1 MCGIAGIM
9 SRNKLESAQIIGML
23 SRIKHRGPDYQ
34 NHIKLFGGSTWLGHT
49 RLSIIDLSDAAN
61 QPMSNDDGSLLLT
74 YNGEV
79 YNYIEL
85 RDGLKK
91 KGYLFRTNSDTEVI
105 LAAYREWGAECVN
118 HLNGMFAFLLV
129 DTVKRSFFA
138 VRDRYGVKPLY
149 YWKSLNTSTLYFAS
163 EIKEFVDLPDWNPQM
178 NGQRAYDYLA
188 FGLTDHTNETLFKDV
203 FQIRGGEYAFG
214 KLENPTGSLEVRKW
228 YNPPT
233 STLRISEQEASEQ
246 FKSLFFDSVKL
257 RLRSDV
263 SVGSCLSGGLDSSSI
278 VCAVNDLLRENGNT
292 ASQKTISAL
301 AKGTPHDESKYID
314 IVLNERKIDGYFVD
328 PSPEELWKIQN
339 KLIWHQ
345 DEPFG
350 STSIY
355 AEWCVFQKAGENNL
369 IVMLDGQGADELL
382 AGYKRFFLPYYSQ
395 LFTSLHWKRLAEEV
409 RYAKEYHGYSW
420 KTVAKGILKTTL
432 PTGIISRGQ
441 SFRSSN
447 GVAEWYSV
455 DRIGARREMPRF
467 YGDERA
473 KSLGELSDQLFF
485 YNNMPML
492 LRYEDRNSMAHSVES
507 RLPFLDY
514 RLVEFVQ
521 SLPDNYKISH
531 GRTKAVLRN
540 SMKGVIPE
548 QIQNR
553 MDKIGFETPE
563 EKWEREHSQEFRKM
577 IGDSIEKTD
586 GIINNSALE
595 YFDRVIA
602 GGKLDFAIWRMINFG
617 IWYDM
622 FINGNQS
629 IVNCTHS
636 LGESSW

>member
-1 MCGIAGIM
+1 MCGIAGII
-9 SRNKLESAQIIGML
+9 SRNKLKSTQITGML
-23 SRIKHRGPDYQ
+23 SRIRHRGPDYQ

-61 QPMSNDDGSLLLT
+61 QPMPYEDGSLLLT

-79 YNYIEL
+79 YNYIEI

-91 KGYLFRTNSDTEVI
+91 KGYSFRTNSDTEVI
-105 LAAYREWGAECVN
+105 LAAYREWGVECVN
-118 HLNGMFAFLLV
+118 YFNGMFAFLLV
-129 DTVKRSFFA
+129 DTVKKLFFA
-138 VRDRYGVKPLY
+138 ARDRYGVKPLY

-163 EIKEFVDLPDWNPQM
+163 EIKEFVDLPDWNPQV
-178 NGQRAYDYLA
+178 NGQRAYDYLR
-188 FGLTDHTNETLFKDV
+188 FGLTDHTNETLFKGV

-214 KLENPTGSLEVRKW
+214 RIENPIGSLEVRKW
-228 YNPPT
+228 YNPT
-233 STLRISEQEASEQ
+233 ISTLKISEQEASEQ

-278 VCAVNDLLRENGNT
+278 VCTVNDLLRETWNT

-301 AKGTPHDESKYID
+301 AGGTPCDESKYIN
-314 IVLNERKIDGYFVD
+314 IVLNERKIDGYFVE

-355 AEWCVFQKAGENNL
+355 AQWRVFQSARENDL
-369 IVMLDGQGADELL
+369 TVMLDGQGADELL
-382 AGYKRFFLPYYSQ
+382 AGYERFFLPYYAQ
-395 LFTSLHWKRLAEEV
+395 LFMSLRWKKLAEEIQF
-409 RYAKEYHGYSW
+409 AKKYHGHSW
-420 KTVAKGILKTTL
+420 KTVVKGILKTTL
-432 PTGIISRGQ
+432 PAGIMSKVQ
-441 SFRSSN
+441 SFRSCN
-447 GVAEWYSV
+447 GVGEWYSI
-455 DRIGARREMPRF
+455 DRLGTEGEMPRF

-473 KSLGELSDQLFF
+473 KSLGELSNQLFF

-514 RLVEFVQ
+514 RLVEFAQ

-531 GRTKAVLRN
+531 GMTKAVLRN
-540 SMKGVIPE
+540 SMKGVLPE
-548 QIQNR
+548 QIRNR

-563 EKWEREHSQEFRKM
+563 EKWEKEHSQEFRKM
-577 IGDSIEKTD
+577 IEDSIEKTD

-602 GGKLDFAIWRMINFG
+602 RGKLDFTIWRMINFG
-617 IWYDM
+617 IWYDL
-622 FINGNQS
+622 FINGNLG
-629 IVNCTHS
+629 IV
-636 LGESSW
+636 